1 MQFIKHALLAGTL
14 ALGALSV
21 VKAHIPGKYVA
32 EAPDKY
38 EWKTASSGG
47 YTYRYLTNDPMQA
60 RFYTLKNG
68 LTVILS
74 VNKKEPRIFTF
85 IPTRA
90 GSNTDPRTNTGLAH
104 YLEHMLFK
112 GTDKYGSL
120 NWAKEK
126 PLLDQ
131 IDALYEKYNKTKDE
145 AQRKA
150 IYKEIDRVSGEAAKY
165 AIANEY
171 DKLMAGM
178 GAQGSNAFTSYEQTV
193 YMEDIPS
200 NAVDRFLAVQAERF
214 RKPVLRIF
222 HTELE
227 AVYEEK
233 NRSLDN
239 DGWKV
244 QETLLAAL
252 FPTHN
257 YGQQTTIGTVEHLKN
272 PSLIEIRNYF
282 NKYYVPNNMAVIM
295 AGDFNPDEV
304 IKKVD
309 QKMGYMQ
316 AKPVQLYNPAP
327 EKPLTSVI
335 TREVFG
341 PTPES
346 VRIGYRFP
354 SAVSKEKPVGVIV
367 DELMSNSAAGLI
379 DLNLVKAQKVLG
391 GGSSPEWMKDYGV
404 WTMFGR
410 PKQGQS
416 LDEVKNLLLAEVTKL
431 KSGNFDD
438 KVIQSIVSN
447 YKKRQIEEYENNYG
461 RADKLLEA
469 FVLAR
474 GDNYADQSRLIDD
487 MAKVTKQQVVEFA
500 NKYLKD
506 NYVVVYKR
514 KGEDKNIKKVDKP
527 AITPVEV
534 NREAQS
540 PFLQQVNNIP
550 MTDVQPVWL
559 DYQKDIQ
566 RGKAGAA
573 EVLYVQNTD
582 NDLFRLGYRIPMGTY
597 HSKVLPIA
605 TQYLQFLSTDKYSA
619 EEISK
624 AFFDLACAYN
634 IYSSGDYTTVRLSG
648 LQENFDKSVKL
659 LDHLLR
665 NCKPNEEALEALKGR
680 ILKSRADNK
689 LNKGTIM
696 QGLINYAQYGPKNPF
711 NNQLTNDELKA
722 LTSAQLLDVLHTL
735 FDYPQ
740 QIIYYGPKSIGDFSQ
755 EIASQHQMP
764 AQFRPVANR
773 QAFTQVAQT
782 QNQVLFADYDMV
794 QSEIFWV
801 RNTGAFDPAAM
812 PTINLFNNYFG
823 GNMASVVFQTLRESK
838 ALAYSTY
845 ANYDTPERKDEQY
858 SISAY
863 IGSQA
868 DKFHEAV
875 AGMNELLN
883 VLPESP
889 KLLET
894 AKTSMKKTMQTERI
908 RQDGIIYSYLDA
920 QEKGLDYDARQKT
933 YEALDKLSYGDL
945 KKFTE
950 QNLANKPYTYCVV
963 ASEKRVTPQ
972 DLAKYGTVKKLSLE
986 EIFGY

>member
-1 MQFIKHALLAGTL
+1 MNKQTRLIVLLLAIVGFSHAQNT
-14 ALGALSV
+14 A
-21 VKAHIPGKYVA
+21 K
-32 EAPDKY
+32 KY

-47 YTYRYLTNDPMQA
+47 YIYRYLTNDPMQA

-90 GSNTDPRTNTGLAH
+90 GSNTDPSTNTGLAH

-112 GTDKYGSL
+112 GTDKFGSL

-126 PLLDQ
+126 PLLDK
-131 IDALYEKYNKTKDE
+131 IDALYEQYNKTNDATKR
-145 AQRKA
+145 QA
-150 IYKEIDRVSGEAAKY
+150 IYKEIDRVSGEAAKF

-171 DKLMAGM
+171 DKMMAQM
-178 GAQGSNAFTSYEQTV
+178 GSQNSNAFTSYEQTV

-239 DGWKV
+239 DNWKV
-244 QETLLAAL
+244 QEALMAAL

-272 PSLIEIRNYF
+272 PSLVEIRNYF
-282 NKYYVPNNMAVIM
+282 TKYYVPNNMAVIM
-295 AGDFNPDEV
+295 AGDFNPDDV
-304 IKKVD
+304 IRKVD

-316 AKPVQLYNPAP
+316 PKPVQLYNPAP
-327 EKPLTSVI
+327 EKPLTSVQ

-346 VRIGYRFP
+346 IRIAFRFP
-354 SAVSKEKPVGVIV
+354 SAVSKERPVGVMV

-391 GGSSPEWMKDYGV
+391 GGSSPEWLKDYGV
-404 WTMFGR
+404 WTLSGR

-416 LDEVKNLLLAEVTKL
+416 LDEVKALLLGEVEKL
-431 KSGNFDD
+431 KKGDFDE
-438 KVIQSIVSN
+438 KVIKSIVNN
-447 YKKRQIEEYENNYG
+447 YKKRQIEEFENNYG
-461 RADKLLEA
+461 RAGSLLET
-469 FVLAR
+469 FVLAKTE
-474 GDNYADQSRLIDD
+474 NYPDQARLNDD
-487 MAKVTKQQVVEFA
+487 LATVTKQQVIDFA
-500 NKYLKD
+500 NKYLGN

-514 KGEDKNIKKVDKP
+514 KGEDKNITKVDKP

-540 PFLQQVNNIP
+540 PFLRQVNALP
-550 MTDVQPVWL
+550 MADVQPVWL
-559 DYQKDIQ
+559 DYKKDIQ
-566 RGKAGAA
+566 RAKAGNA

-582 NDLFRLGYRIPMGTY
+582 NDLYRLGYRIPMGTY
-597 HSKVLPIA
+597 HSKLLPIA
-605 TQYLQFLSTDKYSA
+605 TQYLQFLRTDKYSA

-624 AFFDLACAYN
+624 AFYDLACSYN
-634 IYSSGDYTTVRLSG
+634 IYSSGDYTTIRLSG
-648 LQENFDKSVKL
+648 LQENFDKSVQL
-659 LDHLLR
+659 LDHLFR
-665 NCKPNEEALEALKGR
+665 NCQPNNEALEDLKGR

-696 QGLINYAQYGPKNPF
+696 QGLISYAQYGPKNPF

-722 LTSAQLLDVLHTL
+722 VTSAQLLDVLHTL

-740 QIIYYGPKSIGDFSQ
+740 QIIYYGPQPLAAFTQ
-755 EIASQHQMP
+755 EIARQHQLP
-764 AQFRPVANR
+764 ATFRPVPTRNNFKQVGQS
-773 QAFTQVAQT
+773 QA
-782 QNQVLFADYDMV
+782 QVLFADYDMV

-801 RNTGAFDPAAM
+801 RNTGDFDPVQL
-812 PTINLFNNYFG
+812 PVINLFNNYFG

-845 ANYDTPERKDEQY
+845 ANYETPERKDEQY

-868 DKFHEAV
+868 DKFHEAI

-883 VLPESP
+883 TLPESP

-920 QEKGLDYDARQKT
+920 LDKGLDYDVRQKT
-933 YEALDKLSYGDL
+933 YDALEKMSYADL
-945 KKFTE
+945 KKFSE
-950 QNLANKPYTYCVV
+950 QNLANKPYTYCVL
-963 ASEKRVTPQ
+963 ASEKRVSNA
-972 DLAKYGTVKKLSLE
+972 DMAKYGTVKKLSLE
-986 EIFGY
+986 ELFGY

>member
-1 MQFIKHALLAGTL
+1 MHNLFRMGLALWLTL
-14 ALGALSV
+14 ALHVISFAQ
-21 VKAHIPGKYVA
+21 
-32 EAPDKY
+32 APSKFA
-38 EWKTASSGG
+38 WKTGTSPGG
-47 YTYRYLTNDPMQA
+47 YAYKYLTNDPMQA
-60 RFYTLKNG
+60 RIYTLKNG
-68 LTVILS
+68 LTVMLS

-112 GTDKYGSL
+112 GTDKFGSL
-120 NWAKEK
+120 DWAKEK
-126 PLLDQ
+126 PLLDK
-131 IDALYEKYNKTKDE
+131 IDALYEQYNKTTDE
-145 AQRKA
+145 AKRRE
-150 IYKEIDRVSGEAAKY
+150 IYKEIDKTSGEAAKF

-178 GAQGSNAFTSYEQTV
+178 GAQGSNAFTNVEQTV
-193 YMEDIPS
+193 YLEDIPS
-200 NAVDRFLAVQAERF
+200 NALDRYLAVQAERF

-244 QETLLAAL
+244 QETLMAAL

-282 NKYYVPNNMAVIM
+282 DKYYVPNNMAVIM
-295 AGDFNPDEV
+295 AGDFNPDAL
-304 IKKVD
+304 IAKIDKAFA
-309 QKMGYMQ
+309 YMK
-316 AKPVQLYNPAP
+316 AKPVQLYNPVP
-327 EKPLTSVI
+327 EAPLTTVQ

-354 SAVSKEKPVGVIV
+354 GGIAQNQAIAIMC

-379 DLNLVKAQKVLG
+379 DLNLNKAQKILG
-391 GGSSPEWMKDYGV
+391 GGSSPQFMKDYGV
-404 WTMFGR
+404 WSLFGR

-416 LDEVKNLLLAEVTKL
+416 LDEVKSLLLGEVAKL

-438 KVIQSIVSN
+438 KVMRSIVNN
-447 YKKRQIEEYENNYG
+447 YKKRQIETFENNYG
-461 RADKLLEA
+461 RADKLLDA
-469 FVLAR
+469 FILSGGTSYPNIISLNDQLAR
-474 GDNYADQSRLIDD
+474 I
-487 MAKVTKQQVVEFA
+487 TKQQVMDFA
-500 NKYLKD
+500 NEYLRD

-514 KGEDKNIKKVDKP
+514 KGEDKSIVKVDKP

-534 NREAQS
+534 NREAES
-540 PFLQQVNNIP
+540 PFLKQVNNMP
-550 MTDVQPVWL
+550 MSEVQPVWL
-559 DYQKDIQ
+559 DYKKDIE
-566 RGKAGAA
+566 RGKVGDAGPRSV
-573 EVLYVQNTD
+573 EVLYVKNPD

-597 HSKVLPIA
+597 HNKLLPLA
-605 TQYLQFLSTDKYSA
+605 TQYLAFLSTSKYSS
-619 EEISK
+619 EDLSK
-624 AFFDLACAYN
+624 AFFDLASDYN
-634 IYSSGDYTTVRLSG
+634 VYSSSDYTTVRLSG
-648 LQENFDKSVKL
+648 LQENFAKSVEL
-659 LDHLLR
+659 LDHLMR
-665 NCKPNEEALEALKGR
+665 NCQANEQALSDLKER
-680 ILKSRADNK
+680 LMKSRADNK
-689 LNKGTIM
+689 LNKGAIM
-696 QGLINYAQYGPKNPF
+696 QGLINYAQYGPKNPY

-722 LTSAQLLDVLHTL
+722 VTSTQLLEVLHTL

-740 QIIYYGPKSIGDFSQ
+740 QVIYYGPQ
-755 EIASQHQMP
+755 PLASLGTDLTKAHAMP
-764 AQFRPVANR
+764 AQFRAVPAR
-773 QAFTQVAQT
+773 QDFKQIAQDKRE
-782 QNQVLFADYDMV
+782 VLFADYDMV

-801 RNTGAFDPAAM
+801 RNTSAFDPAQI
-812 PTINLFNNYFG
+812 PTVNLFNNYFG

-845 ANYDTPERKDEQY
+845 ANYDIPDRKDQQY
-858 SISAY
+858 SVSAY

-868 DKFHEAV
+868 DKFQEAV

-883 VLPESP
+883 ALPQSD

-894 AKTSMKKTMQTERI
+894 AKIGMKKSMQTERI

-920 QEKGLDYDARQKT
+920 VDKGLDYDTRQKT
-933 YEALDKLSYGDL
+933 YEALDKMTYADL
-945 KKFTE
+945 KTFADT
-950 QNLANKPYTYCVV
+950 QLANKPYTLCVV
-963 ASEKRVTPQ
+963 ASEKRVTPD
-972 DLAKYGTVKKLSLE
+972 DLAKHGAVKKLTLE
-986 EIFGY
+986 ELFGY